1 MTSTTNIARRSVS
14 LGLVALGLA
23 TALAALPASIS
34 CKIRGE
40 RRVHES
46 IGADAAAL
54 RQAFNAAAGKV
65 RLVVLV
71 APT

>member
-1 MTSTTNIARRSVS
+1 MKSIARRSVS
-14 LGLVALGLA
+14 FLGLVAVGLA
-23 TALAALPASIS
+23 AAIALPAGTS

-40 RRVHES
+40 RRAYES
-46 IGADAAAL
+46 IGADAASL